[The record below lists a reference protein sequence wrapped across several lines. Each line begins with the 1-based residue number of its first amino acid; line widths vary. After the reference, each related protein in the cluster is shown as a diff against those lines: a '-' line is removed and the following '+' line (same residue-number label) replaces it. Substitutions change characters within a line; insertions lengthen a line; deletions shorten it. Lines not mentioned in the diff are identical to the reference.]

1 MRLII
6 DASVALKWFIPEVLN
21 DKADEVLKSTHHLF
35 APDFILIEMANFF
48 WKKNIRNEISDAA
61 SQDALFE
68 LAHGP
73 LEYFPTNAA
82 LLMQALAIAQ
92 KIKHPVYDCIYLALA
107 MQQAGVVVTADHKF
121 YTQLLQTEWKDKV
134 IALENF
140 SAQCEI
146 K

>member
-6 DASVALKWFIPEVLN
+6 DASVALKWFIPEALN
-21 DKADEVLKSTHHLF
+21 DKADDVLKSTHHLF
-35 APDFILIEMANFF
+35 APDFLLIELANVF
-48 WKKNIRNEISDAA
+48 WKKNIRNEMTVSE

-68 LAHGP
+68 MTHGP
-73 LEYFPTNAA
+73 LEYFSTDGV
-82 LLMQALAIAQ
+82 LLMQALTIAQ

-107 MQQAGVVVTADHKF
+107 IQQAGVIVSADQKF

-140 SAQCEI
+140 S
-146 K
+146 